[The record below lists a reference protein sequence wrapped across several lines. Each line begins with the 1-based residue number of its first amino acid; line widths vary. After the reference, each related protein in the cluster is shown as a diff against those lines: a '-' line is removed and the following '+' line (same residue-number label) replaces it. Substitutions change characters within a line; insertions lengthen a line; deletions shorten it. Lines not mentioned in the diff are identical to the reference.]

1 MENKVEIKNV
11 KFNEVANEWLLFK
24 KNKIKESTYLNYRYL
39 ISNKFFS
46 VIGDKTLEELL
57 NYDFNSFVE
66 KLMTQLSSKTVKDT
80 VVILK
85 CILKFAE
92 VKYDV
97 NFKLSL
103 VSTPT
108 IYKKE
113 ISIFT
118 EKEKRKIEKKCI
130 KLNDIKELGIVISMY
145 TGLRIGEVCA
155 LKWGD
160 IDFDN
165 RIINVTHTLQRV
177 YVSRRN
183 TKVIYTTPKTQKSI
197 RKIPI
202 NNNLYL
208 ILKFFSKNYPKDAF
222 ILSGNKN
229 KWIEPICYRY
239 TYRQVLKKAKV
250 SYKKYH
256 TLRHTFATRCIN
268 VGMDVKSLS
277 EILGHANVTITLNTY
292 VHSSFATKNKFIN
305 KI

>member
-1 MENKVEIKNV
+1 MENDMKNKNV
-11 KFNEVANEWLLFK
+11 KFNEIANEWLLFK
-24 KNKIKESTYLNYRYL
+24 KNKIKESTYLNYKYL
-39 ISNKFFS
+39 ISNKFFDA
-46 VIGDKTLEELL
+46 IGDKTLEELL
-57 NYDFNSFVE
+57 TYDFNSYIE
-66 KLMTQLSSKTVKDT
+66 DLMKKLSSKTVKDL

-103 VSTPT
+103 VSSPT

-155 LKWGD
+155 LKWSD

-165 RIINVTHTLQRV
+165 RIIKVTHTLQRV

-183 TKVIYTTPKTQKSI
+183 TKVIYTTPKTQKSM

-208 ILKFFSKNYPKDAF
+208 ILKIIQKKHLFYLEIKINGLNLYVID
-222 ILSGNKN
+222 IL
-229 KWIEPICYRY
+229 I
-239 TYRQVLKKAKV
+239 
-250 SYKKYH
+250 
-256 TLRHTFATRCIN
+256 
-268 VGMDVKSLS
+268 D
-277 EILGHANVTITLNTY
+277 
-292 VHSSFATKNKFIN
+292 KF
-305 KI
+305 

>member
-1 MENKVEIKNV
+1 MENLNV
-11 KFNEVANEWLLFK
+11 KFNEVSNEWLLFK
-24 KNKIKESTYLNYRYL
+24 KTKIKESTYLNYKYL
-39 ISNKFFS
+39 ISNKLLNP
-46 VIGDKTLEELL
+46 IGELTLGELL
-57 NYDFNSFVE
+57 NYDFNSFIE
-66 KLMTQLSSKTVKDT
+66 TLMTRLSSKTVKDT

-103 VSTPT
+103 VSSPT

-113 ISIFT
+113 ISIFNER
-118 EKEKRKIEKKCI
+118 EKNKIIKKCI
-130 KLNDIKELGIVISMY
+130 KLNNIKELGIIISIY

-155 LKWGD
+155 LKWSD

-183 TKVIYTTPKTQKSI
+183 TKVIYTTPKTQKSL

-202 NNNLYL
+202 NNNLYV
-208 ILKFFSKNYPKDAF
+208 ILKVFSKDYSKDAF
-222 ILSGNKN
+222 ILSGNKDR
-229 KWIEPICYRY
+229 WIEPIAYRY
-239 TYRQVLKKAKV
+239 TYRQVLKYAKV

-292 VHSSFATKNKFIN
+292 VHSSIATKNKFIN
-305 KI
+305 KL